1 MSFAYDDPA
10 HRWDKTYEATRMKD
24 VPHRVLTRPKKAFEL
39 FFDGSR
45 NKGRGRESV
54 LRLET
59 IASGRV
65 WQKLLATS

>member
-1 MSFAYDDPA
+1 
-10 HRWDKTYEATRMKD
+10 MKD

-45 NKGRGRESV
+45 GKGRGRESV

-59 IASGRV
+59 IASGRA
-65 WQKLLATS
+65 WHILLCSPRHRMPFNTRKEGSKCVV